1 MKKEI
6 LFLGPDY
13 YGFNEVVYEGFV
25 NFSGG
30 NVQNIVINESYR
42 YKNLLEKI
50 ENFFSKL
57 FFNKNL
63 KSIKAQNQLTMT
75 LKNIPSNDFVI
86 INRHDLLTTEQLLIL
101 KNKTSNLFCILW
113 DSLQKI
119 PHQENNLNV
128 FDKVFSFDPQD
139 CVENGFVK
147 INNFYFVKDSKPSA
161 PKYKISYLGTYDN
174 RIGTL
179 INFFEYFNNNN
190 IPALGN
196 LYIYKSELGK
206 VKNVLPENI
215 QFFHQIIPFSKS
227 YHMYDESE
235 IILDLVHE
243 NQRGM
248 SFRPF
253 EALGLRKKLIT
264 NNPEVMKYDFYNPNN
279 ILYINTSEGI
289 SIPESFLENKY
300 QDINEKIY
308 EKYFI
313 KNWVNQILSENE
325 A

>member
-1 MKKEI
+1 MRKEI

-13 YGFNEVVYEGFV
+13 YGFNDVVYEGFA

-30 NVQNIVINESYR
+30 NVQNIVINERYK
-42 YKNLLEKI
+42 YKNLVEKF

-57 FFNKNL
+57 FLNKNL
-63 KSIKAQNQLTMT
+63 KSVKAQKKLTKT
-75 LKNIPSNDFVI
+75 LLELPKKEYII
-86 INRHDLLTTEQLLIL
+86 INRHDLLSTDQLLTL
-101 KNKTSNLFCILW
+101 KNKTPNLFCILW

-119 PHQENNLNV
+119 PQQENNLNV

-139 CVENGFVK
+139 CVEHNFVK
-147 INNFYFVKDSKPSA
+147 INNFYFVKESRPSLQR
-161 PKYKISYLGTYDN
+161 YKISYLGTYDN
-174 RIGTL
+174 RIDTL
-179 INFFEYFNNNN
+179 IKFFEYFNSND
-190 IPALGN
+190 ISAIGK

-206 VKNVLPENI
+206 VKKELPENI

-227 YHMYDESE
+227 YQMYDEAE

-264 NNPEVMKYDFYNPNN
+264 NNPEIMKYDFYNPNN
-279 ILYINTSEGI
+279 ILYIDTSEDI
-289 SIPESFLENKY
+289 IIPDHFLENAY
-300 QDINEKIY
+300 QDIDEKVY

-313 KNWVNQILSENE
+313 KNWVNKILSENE
-325 A
+325 S